1 MIMVLDGIAYLFFR
15 PRSFCFRCMCVC
27 VCVCDSPS
35 HFSIICSFFFLCFS
49 TTTTAAAAA
58 TEAVVVRRCFQEL
71 KRVYKHIEQ
80 TKKKTYIY
88 IYIYIERERERNKQK
103 RGFQPTQNKSLPAPM
118 RFFLF
123 FFFASVQQPMKSPRH
138 ECRVFHVFF
147 ASRRLRRAARLR
159 IFSR

>member
-58 TEAVVVRRCFQEL
+58 AEAVVVRRCFQEL

-80 TKKKTYIY
+80 TKKNTYIY
-88 IYIYIERERERNKQK
+88 IYREREREKQTKK
-103 RGFQPTQNKSLPAPM
+103 RLPAHSKQIPP
-118 RFFLF
+118 RSNEVLSF
-123 FFFASVQQPMKSPRH
+123 FFFLPLFNSQ
-138 ECRVFHVFF
+138 
-147 ASRRLRRAARLR
+147 
-159 IFSR
+159 